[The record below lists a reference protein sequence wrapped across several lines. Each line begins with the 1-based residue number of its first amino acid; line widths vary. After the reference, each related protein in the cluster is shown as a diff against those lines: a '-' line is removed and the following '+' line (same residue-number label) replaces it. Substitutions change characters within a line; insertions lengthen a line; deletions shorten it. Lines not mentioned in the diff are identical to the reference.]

1 MPDFDWR
8 LFQIGFLEISIID
21 LIDIFLIAFI
31 LYKLYHFLRG
41 TRAIQMAAGLILILV
56 MSFVVN
62 LFNLSGM
69 IWIFDNLKTIW
80 LIAFV
85 VLFQPELRRLLLFI
99 GQAPVIG
106 RLFGM
111 RGTHA
116 IDEIIKACAELSKR
130 GFGGLIVMVRDSGL
144 RGIVESGQ
152 KLQADV
158 SMPLIVSIFNPL
170 SPLHDG
176 AIVVRNDV
184 IEASKCILPLSE
196 SDKLEPWLGTR
207 HRAALGLSEESD
219 ALVIIISEETRRV
232 SVALNGKLN
241 RNLEEAELQDF
252 INDAFQFNG

>member
-1 MPDFDWR
+1 MPDFEWR
-8 LFQIGFLEISIID
+8 LIKIGFLEISVID

-62 LFNLSGM
+62 FFNLSGM

-85 VLFQPELRRLLLFI
+85 VLFQPELRRLLLLI
-99 GQAPVIG
+99 GQAPLVG

-116 IDEIIKACAELSKR
+116 IDEIVKACFELSKR

-152 KLQADV
+152 KLQAEV
-158 SMPLIVSIFNPL
+158 SMPLIVSIFNPS

-176 AIVVRNDV
+176 AIIVRNDV

-207 HRAALGLSEESD
+207 HRAGLGLSEESD
-219 ALVIIISEETRRV
+219 ALIIIISEETRRI
-232 SVALNGKLN
+232 SVAMNGKLN
-241 RNLEEAELQDF
+241 RNLEEVELQDF
-252 INDAFQFNG
+252 INESFRFSG

>member
-1 MPDFDWR
+1 MPDFDLR
-8 LFQIGFLEISIID
+8 LFEIGFLEITVID

-31 LYKLYHFLRG
+31 LFRLYHFLRG

-56 MSFVVN
+56 MSFLVN

-85 VLFQPELRRLLLFI
+85 VLFQPELRRILLFI
-99 GQAPVIG
+99 GQAPLVS

-111 RGTHA
+111 RGTRV
-116 IDEIIKACAELSKR
+116 IDEVVKACFELSKR
-130 GFGGLIVMVRDSGL
+130 GFGGLIVMVRDAGL

-152 KLQADV
+152 KLQAEV
-158 SMPLIVSIFNPL
+158 SMPLIISIFNPL

-176 AIVVRNDV
+176 AILIRNDV

-219 ALVIIISEETRRV
+219 ALIIIISEETRRI
-232 SVALNGKLN
+232 SVAMNGKLN
-241 RNLEEAELQDF
+241 RNLEEIELQDF
-252 INDAFQFNG
+252 INEAFRFSA